1 MNGFAGRRHLSV
13 GQRAVVGTK
22 AMELYEA
29 EAKERKKRKSKNSV
43 GDNCP
48 QQSETSKARDKA
60 GRAAGVSGKSIDRA
74 KKVVQHGA
82 PELN

>member
-1 MNGFAGRRHLSV
+1 M
-13 GQRAVVGTK
+13 VGTK

-29 EAKERKKRKSKNSV
+29 EAKERQKVRKGKQRGTSM
-43 GDNCP
+43 DNCP
-48 QQSETSKARDKA
+48 QLSDAATSRDKA

>member
-1 MNGFAGRRHLSV
+1 M
-13 GQRAVVGTK
+13 VGTK

-29 EAKERKKRKSKNSV
+29 EAKERQKASGGDKKTKNKSV
-43 GDNCP
+43 VDNCP
-48 QQSETSKARDKA
+48 QPTDTSKARDKA